1 VNDGCIKLDILRH
14 TIPKLIMRKNLKYTL
29 VPFGGII
36 AMVFF
41 ASCQQQGSTTTTPAG
56 SSTVARSRSQTVSAT
71 RNRDIPPGGSRRA
84 PTPSPT
90 P

>member
-1 VNDGCIKLDILRH
+1 MKINFKYIL
-14 TIPKLIMRKNLKYTL
+14 
-29 VPFGGII
+29 VSFGAVM
-36 AMVFF
+36 AMAFF

-56 SSTVARSRSQTVSAT
+56 NATVARSRSQTVSAQT
-71 RNRDIPPGGSRRA
+71 NRDIGPGGMRRA